1 MSDLEQLLR
10 ASVVILRQG
19 KRIAELEHESAL
31 LRAQL
36 RLMHLKLERRFE
48 STTGMPA
55 FLRPQAE

>member
-10 ASVVILRQG
+10 ASIVILRQG
-19 KRIAELEHESAL
+19 QRIAELERDNAL
-31 LRAQL
+31 LKARV
-36 RLMHLKLERRFE
+36 RVTHLKLERRLK